1 MNGKTKQDVC
11 WVIGPFIV
19 FCGIALLAY
28 YYTSKDPVLTS
39 WISLIAS
46 IMLTVG
52 GIIVIYIG
60 DRSGRSV

>member
-1 MNGKTKQDVC
+1 MKGKTKQDVC

-28 YYTSKDPVLTS
+28 YYTSKDLVLTS
-39 WISLIAS
+39 WIGLIAS

-52 GIIVIYIG
+52 GIIVIHIG
-60 DRSGRSV
+60 DRSGRSE